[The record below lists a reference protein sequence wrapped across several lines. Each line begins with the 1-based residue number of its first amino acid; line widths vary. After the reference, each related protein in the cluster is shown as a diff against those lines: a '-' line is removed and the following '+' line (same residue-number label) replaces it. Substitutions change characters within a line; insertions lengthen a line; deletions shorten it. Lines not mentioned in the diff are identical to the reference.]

1 MFAKAFAAIACAC
14 ALALGSPAA
23 AQAVADSVYAKP
35 QQLVTVDGARR
46 INLYCVG
53 SGEPTVLLEAGAG
66 NDMVTWRLV
75 QADIA
80 GLTRVCAYD
89 RAGLGFSDPATRPS
103 DVRNLADDLGRLVAA
118 ADIRKPF
125 VLVGHSLG
133 GAIATLYAATHPD
146 DLAGMVLVEPAFAND
161 LEALQAELPPDRRT
175 AIQDAMTKSL
185 DYRRACLERARAG
198 DLLEPATRT
207 DQVCLDTNWNPNRL
221 DPALAQIARRRLAEP
236 AVWEAQISEM
246 GAFVPDGGKPDADS
260 AELNAVTFDFDAKP
274 LIVLSR
280 GVDEGGPGVPADAL
294 PRVEAAWRAG
304 HAALAA
310 RSTKGKHIVVPG
322 ARHYVQIDRPQA
334 VISAVER
341 VVMEVRGK

>member
-1 MFAKAFAAIACAC
+1 MFAKPFSVAAC

-23 AQAVADSVYAKP
+23 AQAVADSVYTKP
-35 QQLVTVDGARR
+35 EQLVTVEGARR

-53 SGEPTVLLEAGAG
+53 SGEPTVILEAGAG

-80 GLTRVCAYD
+80 ALTRVCAYD
-89 RAGLGFSDPATRPS
+89 RAGLGFSDPWTRPS

-175 AIQDAMTKSL
+175 AIQDAMKKSL

-198 DLLEPATRT
+198 DLLEPAT
-207 DQVCLDTNWNPNRL
+207 DQVCLDTTWNPNRL
-221 DPALAQIARRRLAEP
+221 DPALAQIARRRLAAP

-246 GAFVPDGGKPDADS
+246 AAFVPDGGKPDANS
-260 AELNAVTFDFDAKP
+260 AELNAVAFDFDAKP

-334 VISAVER
+334 VTSAVER
-341 VVMEVRGK
+341 VVREVREE